1 MASPQALQVNAHAPS
16 RPALDTFPKL
26 LLNHAAVRQSSRHA
40 GKRPGHLANLEL
52 GRGSRRGAR
61 HCLRSGC
68 ARFARGDRLAIIG
81 DNRPR
86 LYWSMAAAQCLGG
99 VPVPL
104 YQDAVAEEMVF
115 CAARRRRAFAVV
127 EDQEQVDKLLKSG
140 DRLPTLTH
148 IIYDD
153 PRGMRHYQHDGLH
166 SFAEVLGDGRVHHDE
181 HPHFSRAKWTASAP
195 TTSPSCCTPRA
206 PPAIPRAWRT
216 PTTA

>member
-1 MASPQALQVNAHAPS
+1 MPPC
-16 RPALDTFPKL
+16 
-26 LLNHAAVRQSSRHA
+26 AAIVPHA

-52 GRGSRRGAR
+52 GRVAAEVR
-61 HCLRSGC
+61 HCLRGLA
-68 ARFARGDRLAIIG
+68 ARSFARGDRLAIIG

-115 CAARRRRAFAVV
+115 VLQDAGALCRGGG
-127 EDQEQVDKLLKSG
+127 SG
-140 DRLPTLTH
+140 AGGQAPGNPRPPADAHH

-166 SFAEVLGDGRVHHDE
+166 SFAEVLGDGRVHPTSIRIFQSEVDGVGADDIAIMLYTSGTTGNPKGVAHTY
-181 HPHFSRAKWTASAP
+181 HSMIVAAATAS
-195 TTSPSCCTPRA
+195 R
-206 PPAIPRAWRT
+206 RKG
-216 PTTA
+216 